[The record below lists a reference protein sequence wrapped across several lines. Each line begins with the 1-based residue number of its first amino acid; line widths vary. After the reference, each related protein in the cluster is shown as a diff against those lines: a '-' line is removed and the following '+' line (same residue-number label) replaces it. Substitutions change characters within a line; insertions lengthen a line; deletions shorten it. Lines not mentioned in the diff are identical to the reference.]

1 MGTHSLFHSIFC
13 PGGIP
18 LYSFHAKAK
27 RVVRQRK
34 LNLVE
39 SHKQTNC
46 IIKRKNDITYF
57 DTFNMVRPF
66 LLYQF
71 YGNEFVLF
79 DNVTEMFEL
88 NIYSLEKWLGRVL
101 KEGTNLKCI

>member
-27 RVVRQRK
+27 RVDRQRK

-46 IIKRKNDITYF
+46 IIKRKNDITSF
-57 DTFNMVRPF
+57 DTFNMVKSF

-71 YGNEFVLF
+71 
-79 DNVTEMFEL
+79 L
-88 NIYSLEKWLGRVL
+88 NF
-101 KEGTNLKCI
+101 

>member
-18 LYSFHAKAK
+18 LDSFHAKAK

-39 SHKQTNC
+39 SHIQTNC
-46 IIKRKNDITYF
+46 IIKRKNDITSF
-57 DTFNMVRPF
+57 DTVNMIKSF
-66 LLYQF
+66 LLYQIF
-71 YGNEFVLF
+71 SFGKVLF
-79 DNVTEMFEL
+79 
-88 NIYSLEKWLGRVL
+88 
-101 KEGTNLKCI
+101 